1 MGRSLPRGPKRRVHK
16 HRPHIQFLERRVLL
30 SGALDPSFG
39 SGGIAKLGYVTSGDD
54 LASTIASISGGK
66 LLVGG
71 RSLAADEAA
80 TLAQFAADGQLDPSF
95 GNGGTV
101 RLPVDWQS
109 GVEHLLAVTGGF
121 IIGGTPAAGASSTPT
136 IEKVTAAG
144 AIDNT
149 WMGSTLGL
157 GSPKAILAVSPPAAG
172 AGDVLV
178 VTAQSMAELKPD
190 GSLDTAFGT
199 GGMVA
204 FGQGPTEFV
213 PQAAALQTD
222 GSIVV
227 AGDQLTVATGATQ
240 AELQHYTPTGKL
252 DATFG
257 TGGSLLL
264 SGVSTTQSLLTSV
277 AVLPDKPNNT
287 YLVGG
292 TDVVVGDSNP
302 HSIVAHVM
310 TDGTLDPNFGTNGIQ
325 ELVPDAGSADS
336 LTQLA
341 VEPDGSIAVTGTI
354 KGSATIA
361 AGIYVGRLTSDGQLD
376 PGFNGTGL
384 NAQPLPPT
392 WTIDG
397 GASITL
403 QGNAGN
409 IVLATG
415 ALTSFDSTDQI
426 ALERFAPDGS
436 LDSAFG
442 QGGAV
447 LASVPAPQSVTVGQ
461 AIQQPDGGLVLTGGQ
476 NVVAGNFLAAR
487 FNADGTPDTSF
498 GDGGIVNV
506 DLGGLHDIANDVA
519 IQPDSKLLLVG
530 ATDDANPAD
539 NFRQEYALTRLNQD
553 GTVDSTFGAG
563 GTVISDFGGTAQQ
576 FSRVA
581 LQGGGSILAEGAFTD
596 ATHAHVVLLAQYLAN
611 GQLDASFGN
620 NGELL
625 PKLPGTQPTVSSMWV
640 TSGGL
645 IVLEGVTNT
654 GGITA
659 RFVARLNSNGTFDTT
674 FGNKGVVVLDTGA
687 TSYSAIRF
695 DPDAAGTIYSV
706 GQSPSN
712 AAVVITKLK
721 DDGTI
726 DTTFGAGG
734 TAAVALQPTDTID
747 DVRHMPD
754 GSFVLTGSRST
765 GSNASSLLVM
775 QLTAAGQIDP
785 SFGAAGFDVIDLGSG
800 GAQGNNVFAG
810 STGGIVVTG
819 EAGPMNSMH
828 QFVGADQFAAVR
840 FVGGVVAAPIANA
853 GGPYGAIEGQTI
865 TLTAAASSGAITKYE
880 WDLNYDGTP
889 ADFVATA
896 TGATTS
902 LTAPEGP
909 ATQTIAVRV
918 TGPGG
923 SSIASTT
930 VTIADAI
937 LSVTAPSTSMGAAG
951 ASITLTGTITDYTP
965 DMPSGTWQVTGPN
978 NFSAMAAGTGITFT
992 PQDGGTY
999 TAMFSATDADGNN
1012 ASATTT
1018 VTVTGV
1024 GGKSIA
1030 GSVFNDANND
1040 GVRDNGEIGLGGI
1053 IVYADLNN
1061 DGKLDPGD
1069 PTAATAADGSY
1080 ALTGLTP
1087 GTNYTIREVVPAGYA
1102 ETAPVGYSGSATAAA
1117 DHVVAGPVFGDVLLS
1132 TVPMDFSYLVKLT
1145 RGYGK
1150 PGTFA
1155 NGDLNG
1161 DGKIDFTDVVLLARN
1176 YGKRLTTWPVVP
1188 SSGGGSSITGT
1199 VFADTNNDGV
1209 QDNGETGL
1217 VGVTVYADLKNDGMP
1232 DSGDPS
1238 AITSADGSYTLS
1250 GLTAGTTY
1258 TIREVVP
1265 AGYAQTAPSGYS
1277 GQIVAA
1283 AGSVAGP
1290 VFGDVALSTVPMDFS
1305 YLVKLAR
1312 GYGKPGTFA
1321 NGDLNGD
1328 GKTDFNDL
1336 VILAR
1341 AYGPKNFLTSWPV
1354 STAPPL
1360 VSSIT
1365 GTVFADTN
1373 NDGVQDNGETGLA
1386 GVTVYADLNSDGKL
1400 DPGDPSATTAADGSY
1415 TLTGLTAGTTY
1426 TIREVVPTGDA
1437 QTAPSGY
1444 SAPVTAASGSV
1455 TGPTFGDVA
1464 LSSVHM
1470 DFSYLVK
1477 LARNYGKK
1485 AVTFANGDLNGDGT
1499 VGFDDLVILARNY
1512 GMTKTLSIWPAS

>member
-1 MGRSLPRGPKRRVHK
+1 MYRSLPRGPKRSVHK
-16 HRPHIQFLERRVLL
+16 LHPHIQMLERRVLL

-39 SGGIAKLGYVTSGDD
+39 SGGIAKLGYETSGDD
-54 LASTIASISGGK
+54 FASTITSLSGGK

-71 RSLAADEAA
+71 RSLAGDEAA
-80 TLAQFAADGQLDPSF
+80 TLAQFTADGQLDPSF

-101 RLPVDWQS
+101 RLPVDWQA
-109 GVEHLLAVTGGF
+109 GVEHILVSGGSF
-121 IIGGTPAAGASSTPT
+121 IIGGTPAAGTSPSPS
-136 IEKVTAAG
+136 IEKVTASG

-149 WMGSTLGL
+149 WIGSTLGL
-157 GSPKAILAVSPPAAG
+157 GSVKAILAVSAPAAA

-178 VTAQSMAELKPD
+178 VTTHSMAELKPD
-190 GSLDTAFGT
+190 GSLDMSFGT

-204 FGQGPTEFV
+204 FPQGGTTEFV
-213 PQAAALQTD
+213 PQAAALQAD

-227 AGDQLTVATGATQ
+227 AGEQLTVATGHTQ
-240 AELQHYTPTGKL
+240 AELQRYTSAGML
-252 DATFG
+252 DASFG
-257 TGGSLLL
+257 SGGSLLL
-264 SGVSTTQSLLTSV
+264 SGVSTMQSLLTSV
-277 AVLPDKPNNT
+277 AVLADKT

-302 HSIVAHVM
+302 HSIVAHLM
-310 TDGTLDPNFGTNGIQ
+310 TNGMLDPNFGSNGVE
-325 ELVPDAGSADS
+325 ELVPNAGSADS

-354 KGSATIA
+354 AGSATIA
-361 AGIYVGRLTSDGQLD
+361 PGIYVGHLTSDGQLD

-397 GASITL
+397 GASIAL
-403 QGNAGN
+403 QPIAASNTAN

-426 ALERFAPDGS
+426 ALVRFSPDGS

-447 LASVPAPQSVTVGQ
+447 LAGVPSPQSLTVGQ

-476 NVVAGNFLAAR
+476 NVVASNFLAAR
-487 FNADGTPDTSF
+487 FNADGTPDTTF
-498 GDGGIVNV
+498 GNGGIVSI
-506 DLGGLHDIANDVA
+506 DLGGRHDIANDIA
-519 IQPDSKLLLVG
+519 IQPDSKLVLVG
-530 ATDDANPAD
+530 GTDDANPAD
-539 NFRQEYALTRLNQD
+539 NFRQEYALTRLNAD

-563 GTVISDFGGTAQQ
+563 GTVISDFGGTVQQ

-581 LQGGGSILAEGAFTD
+581 LQNDGPILAAGVFTD
-596 ATHAHVVLLAQYLAN
+596 ATHNHVAVLTRYLQN
-611 GQLDASFGN
+611 GQLDSSFAN

-625 PKLPGTQPTVSSMWV
+625 LSSKLPGSQQTVSGLWV
-640 TSGGL
+640 SSDGH
-645 IVLEGVTNT
+645 IIIEGVTIVA
-654 GGITA
+654 GVSRRFAA
-659 RFVARLNSNGTFDTT
+659 RIGSDGTFDKS
-674 FGNKGVVVLDTGA
+674 FGPSANGGGVVLLQTDTI
-687 TSYSAIRF
+687 SYQPVRF
-695 DPDAAGTIYSV
+695 DPDATGNIFVV
-706 GQSPSN
+706 GQDKATGN
-712 AAVVITKLK
+712 VAITKLNT
-721 DDGTI
+721 DGSV
-726 DTTFGAGG
+726 DSTFGAAG
-734 TAAVALQPTDTID
+734 TATVALQPTDTID

-765 GSNASSLLVM
+765 GSSASSLLAV

-800 GAQGNNVFAG
+800 AAQGNNVFAG
-810 STGGIVVTG
+810 SNGGIVVTG

-865 TLTAAASSGAITKYE
+865 NLSAAASSGAITKYE

-909 ATQTIAVRV
+909 ATLTIAVRV

-930 VTIADAI
+930 VTIADAV
-937 LSVTAPSTSMGAAG
+937 LSVTAPSTAMGAAG
-951 ASITLTGTITDYTP
+951 ASITLTGTITDYSA
-965 DMPSGTWQVTGPN
+965 DMPVGTWQVTGPN
-978 NFSAMAAGTGITFT
+978 NFSAMATGTSITFT

-999 TAMFSATDADGNN
+999 TAVFSATDADGNN
-1012 ASATTT
+1012 ASQTTT

-1030 GSVFNDANND
+1030 GSVFNDANNN
-1040 GVRDNGEIGLGGI
+1040 GVKDNGEIGLGGI

-1069 PTAATAADGSY
+1069 PSAATAADGSY

-1102 ETAPVGYSGSATAAA
+1102 ETAPIGYSGSASAAA
-1117 DHVVAGPVFGDVLLS
+1117 DNVVAGPVFGDVLLS
-1132 TVPMDFSYLVKLT
+1132 TVPMDFSYLVKLA

-1150 PGTFA
+1150 AGTFA

-1161 DGKIDFTDVVLLARN
+1161 DGKVGFNDLVILARA
-1176 YGKRLTTWPVVP
+1176 YGPKNFLKSWPVSTAP
-1188 SSGGGSSITGT
+1188 PPMTSITGT
-1199 VFADTNNDGV
+1199 VFADANNDGV

-1217 VGVTVYADLKNDGMP
+1217 AGVTVYADLKNDGKF
-1232 DSGDPS
+1232 DSGDPF
-1238 AITSADGSYTLS
+1238 ATTAADGSYTLS

-1277 GQIVAA
+1277 
-1283 AGSVAGP
+1283 
-1290 VFGDVALSTVPMDFS
+1290 
-1305 YLVKLAR
+1305 
-1312 GYGKPGTFA
+1312 
-1321 NGDLNGD
+1321 
-1328 GKTDFNDL
+1328 
-1336 VILAR
+1336 
-1341 AYGPKNFLTSWPV
+1341 
-1354 STAPPL
+1354 
-1360 VSSIT
+1360 
-1365 GTVFADTN
+1365 
-1373 NDGVQDNGETGLA
+1373 
-1386 GVTVYADLNSDGKL
+1386 
-1400 DPGDPSATTAADGSY
+1400 
-1415 TLTGLTAGTTY
+1415 
-1426 TIREVVPTGDA
+1426 A
-1437 QTAPSGY
+1437 Q
-1444 SAPVTAASGSV
+1444 VTAASGSV
-1455 TGPTFGDVA
+1455 TGPTFGDA
-1464 LSSVHM
+1464 PLSSVHM

-1485 AVTFANGDLNGDGT
+1485 TVTFANGDLNGDGT
-1499 VGFDDLVILARNY
+1499 VGFADLVILARNY
-1512 GMTKTLSIWPAS
+1512 GKPLTAWPAS